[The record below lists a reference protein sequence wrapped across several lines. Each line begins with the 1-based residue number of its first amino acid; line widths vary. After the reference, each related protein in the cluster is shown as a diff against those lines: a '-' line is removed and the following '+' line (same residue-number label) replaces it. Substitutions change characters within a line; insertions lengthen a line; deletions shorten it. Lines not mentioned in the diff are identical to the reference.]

1 MSEISVGSAVGA
13 GFGLI
18 TRRPLSVLTWGLLR
32 VGFLVAFF
40 AIYAPTLISMITEIT
55 QQARADVRDGR
66 QPLHRWD
73 GADLELAPAIDGE
86 GQPLLRDCARHAD
99 RQLRARPEEQHHPP
113 SG

>member
-55 QQARADVRDGR
+55 QQAQTGS
-66 QPLHRWD
+66 
-73 GADLELAPAIDGE
+73 E
-86 GQPLLRDCARHAD
+86 GQPSQAAVASLMV
-99 RQLRARPEEQHHPP
+99 Q
-113 SG
+113 